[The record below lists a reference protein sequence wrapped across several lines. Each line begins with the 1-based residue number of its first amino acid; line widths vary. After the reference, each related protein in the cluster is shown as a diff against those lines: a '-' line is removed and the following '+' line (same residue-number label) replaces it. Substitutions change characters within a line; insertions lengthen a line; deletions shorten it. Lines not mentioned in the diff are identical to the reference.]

1 MTHGESGER
10 SDQAPSLKCVKCG
23 AMRSDWNPLCP
34 SCGNPVLTKQ
44 EAERNELSHIPYVVE
59 QIEVWK
65 RRAIL
70 TPPQAE
76 RLNQESV
83 LRQDYLQTS
92 LKEIAETTPPA
103 SRSQFDIS
111 GGAAPAYL
119 YSAPQ
124 ILSTPAI
131 IPTRKSADFSVP
143 SASESVLNVPERPST
158 TLFPQ
163 TFSVH
168 DRTEQEE
175 KKDSKKDDDKEP
187 GVLQRHGMKLLFA
200 LATLLTLIAIR
211 GLIAWHEFG
220 EIAIRCV
227 PAIPIALTFMFWR
240 FGVRT
245 RQENDWA
252 SFVYRAFACG
262 LLAFDLLAINR
273 YWIGAFGSPAPF
285 KSVFLAGVSLS
296 AITAGI
302 SFKKRKELPSLH
314 LFMSCATIALFAAL
328 QEIRTL
334 IWHFE
339 GFLPTPLPLFGIA
352 FLLLAGVSLFMSKAS
367 KEDKNALPE
376 IASFWSS
383 AWALWAHLGV
393 ASVVLFAAVDFAF
406 QTGDLRSELALV
418 ALLAGLM
425 YAVGAQ
431 TLEESGFVL
440 PASLLFLASMSIG
453 TIRTQRFQWTTFDL
467 LSLTLALFSLCLA
480 RYDEKL
486 KSVADEALKSAWLRT
501 GQAALAV
508 SGGLAVLMTLLFVL
522 SPMTPANLSEAR
534 IALGISLVAG
544 GSGWLL
550 AVWRSERNWG
560 FAALVQWGFALVA
573 ALFCLRAE
581 PWAYGLGLLVYSS
594 LPALGA
600 TLLERLP
607 SASTFSKALAR
618 SSFDWAELLKE
629 GGLFISLLSA
639 IVCLLTSAF
648 YQKPA
653 STTFGFYF
661 ATLCGSFALF
671 ALNAW
676 RGRSLLSVLGSLA
689 ITILTGVFILISS
702 GSGVPSVGIYWTCFS
717 LVSAGIVLALA
728 FRLKEAELSVLG
740 FLVWI
745 SGFGLNFY
753 LLNGFSTLER
763 SHGGL
768 SDILWIA
775 GGLASLPFLVQL
787 SRSLQSASPA
797 RIACLALAGLCLR
810 TTVLLRHPPI
820 ENLALWLLPLFALM
834 YVAGKWVSEEEE
846 AFLGKPTRNAA
857 VAFSILFLALSVLLS
872 CGFASNSGFGFGE
885 NGVGTPAQSEHFKNL
900 LSVTLAAYSLC
911 YAALFGS
918 ARNQSS
924 FTLFS
929 LTLNALILHLFLAQ
943 TLLWKQA
950 GMPPLSWELFSL
962 CVAFTGLFWAG
973 VLWLTQRFDAKGDAF
988 KTIPLLLSGGSALA
1002 GAGVAWLASFSS
1014 KTDMNIVYL
1023 DFGVAGSVWLALHG
1037 IEKKPILM
1045 HLGLWKFLAIW
1056 AMIIS
1061 HKMSHEFALWDVYAI
1076 PFGLYI
1082 LFCGHLQDRA
1092 SDPSAARL
1100 LWSAGVAA
1108 FLLPG
1113 LCDYW
1118 GNSPQWHTLLF
1129 ICECIAAA
1137 LIGIS
1142 FRIRAYAVTGLGFL
1156 AAFAASI
1163 LVRNLA
1169 GYGVTLLALFAGVSL
1184 FVGGYYALT
1193 QKDRMQALR
1202 FWFDEKLQLWRA
1214 WR

>member
-1 MTHGESGER
+1 MTHEESGEQ
-10 SDQAPSLKCVKCG
+10 SDQAPSLECGKCG
-23 AMRSDWNPLCP
+23 VTSRDWNPLCP

-44 EAERNELSHIPYVVE
+44 EAERNELSHIPYLVE

-65 RRAIL
+65 RKSIL

-76 RLNQESV
+76 RLNRESV
-83 LRQDYLQTS
+83 LRQFYLKTAH
-92 LKEIAETTPPA
+92 KEIAETPPST
-103 SRSQFDIS
+103 SRSQFDIP
-111 GGAAPAYL
+111 GV
-119 YSAPQ
+119 SAPQ
-124 ILSTPAI
+124 IPHSASQILPTPTI
-131 IPTRKSADFSVP
+131 IPARKSDDFSVP
-143 SASESVLNVPERPST
+143 SASESALIVPKQPSA

-163 TFSVH
+163 TSGVY
-168 DRTEQEE
+168 DRSAQED
-175 KKDSKKDDDKEP
+175 KKDSKKDEDKEP

-240 FGVRT
+240 FGVHT

-273 YWIGAFGSPAPF
+273 YWIGAFGNPAPF
-285 KSVFLAGVSLS
+285 KSVFLVGVSLS
-296 AITAGI
+296 AITAGL

-314 LFMSCATIALFAAL
+314 LFMSCATITIFAAL

-334 IWHFE
+334 IYHFE

-352 FLLLAGVSLFMSKAS
+352 FLILAGGSLFMSKKS
-367 KEDKNALPE
+367 KEDKNASPE
-376 IASFWSS
+376 IAASWSS

-393 ASVVLFAAVDFAF
+393 ASIVLFAAVDFAF

-431 TLEESGFVL
+431 TLEEAGFVL
-440 PASLLFLASMSIG
+440 PASLFFLASISLE

-486 KSVADEALKSAWLRT
+486 KSVAGEGLKSVWLRT
-501 GQAALAV
+501 GQVALAV
-508 SGGLAVLMTLLFVL
+508 SGGLAVLMTLLYVL

-534 IALGISLVAG
+534 IALGISIVAG
-544 GSGWLL
+544 GSAWLL

-560 FAALVQWGFALVA
+560 FAALIQWGFALIA

-581 PWAYGLGLLVYSS
+581 PWAYGFGLLAYSA
-594 LPALGA
+594 LPAMGS
-600 TLLERLP
+600 TLLQRLP
-607 SASTFSKALAR
+607 SSSTVSKALDR
-618 SSFDWAELLKE
+618 SSIDWAELLKE

-639 IVCLLTSAF
+639 IVCVLTSAF
-648 YQKPA
+648 YQKPGP
-653 STTFGFYF
+653 TTFGFYF

-676 RGRSLLSVLGSLA
+676 RGRSFLSVLGFLA
-689 ITILTGVFILISS
+689 ITILTGAFILISS
-702 GSGVPSVGIYWTCFS
+702 SSGVRLVGMYWSCFS
-717 LVSAGIVLALA
+717 LVSAGLILALA
-728 FRLKEAELSVLG
+728 FRLKEAELSVLS

-745 SGFGLNFY
+745 SGFVLNFY
-753 LLNGFSTLER
+753 LQNGFSTLER

-768 SDILWIA
+768 SDLLWIG

-787 SRSLQSASPA
+787 SRSLRSASTT
-797 RIACLALAGLCLR
+797 RVACIGLAALCLR
-810 TTVLLRHPPI
+810 ATVLLRHPPI

-834 YVAGKWVSEEEE
+834 YIAGKRVSEEEE

-857 VAFSILFLALSVLLS
+857 VAFSILFLALSNSLS
-872 CGFASNSGFGFGE
+872 YGHASNFGLGFWA
-885 NGVGTPAQSEHFKNL
+885 NGAETLAKSEHFKNL

-918 ARNQSS
+918 ERNQSS
-924 FTLFS
+924 FTLFA
-929 LTLNALILHLFLAQ
+929 LTLNGLITHLFLAQ
-943 TLLWKQA
+943 TSLWRQG

-1002 GAGVAWLASFSS
+1002 GVGVAWIASISS
-1014 KTDMNIVYL
+1014 QRDMNVVYL
-1023 DFGVAGSVWLALHG
+1023 VFGVAGMVWLALHQ
-1037 IEKKPILM
+1037 IVKKPILM
-1045 HLGLWKFLAIW
+1045 HAGLWNFLMIW
-1056 AMIIS
+1056 AMLIS
-1061 HKMSHEFALWDVYAI
+1061 HKLPHEWALWDLYAI

-1092 SDPSAARL
+1092 SNPSAARL
-1100 LWSAGVAA
+1100 LWSAGIAA
-1108 FLLPG
+1108 LLLPG
-1113 LCDYW
+1113 LYDYW
-1118 GNSPQWHTLLF
+1118 GNAPQWHTLLF
-1129 ICECIAAA
+1129 ICECIAVT

-1142 FRIRAYAVTGLGFL
+1142 FRIRSYAATGLSFL

-1193 QKDRMQALR
+1193 QKERMKALR
-1202 FWFDEKLQLWRA
+1202 LWFDERLQLWRA